1 MIRYVEIVRIIEKNG
16 LMLIAVAI
24 VLFYWVFDV
33 MTEGQMTNRILIT
46 LSIFAYGIFTQFLIN
61 AQKTAKE
68 SLQQAHVELER
79 TNERLAHA
87 NEKLE
92 LAYAWMRD
100 NRDEL
105 RQQMYEEDI
114 GFLID
119 QDGRIEGVTDR
130 ALVVMKES
138 RDALVGGNL
147 IRLMRQN
154 TQEDFSRVL
163 KQAWKGITHHLTAS
177 MIMSEGAERE
187 FDMKLTRVVV
197 SGKRL
202 LLVILS

>member
-1 MIRYVEIVRIIEKNG
+1 MKIIRIIEKNG

-24 VLFYWVFDV
+24 VMFYWVFDI
-33 MTEGQMTNRILIT
+33 MTAGQMTNRLLIT
-46 LSIFAYGIFTQFLIN
+46 LAIFAYGSFTQFLIN
-61 AQKTAKE
+61 AQTTAKE
-68 SLQQAHVELER
+68 SLQQAHGELER

-100 NRDEL
+100 NRDDL

-138 RDALVGGNL
+138 RDALIGGNL
-147 IRLMRQN
+147 THLMRQDA
-154 TQEDFSRVL
+154 QEDFARVL
-163 KQAWKGITHHLTAS
+163 KQAWKGITHHLTVS
-177 MIMSEGAERE
+177 MIISEGAERK
-187 FDMKLTRVVV
+187 FDMQFTRLVV
-197 SGKRL
+197 SGKKL

>member
-1 MIRYVEIVRIIEKNG
+1 MIRYMKIIRIIEKNG

-33 MTEGQMTNRILIT
+33 MTEGQRTNRILIT

-79 TNERLAHA
+79 ANERLAHA

-119 QDGRIEGVTDR
+119 HDGRIEGVTDR

-147 IRLMRQN
+147 TRRMRQDA
-154 TQEDFSRVL
+154 QEDFSRVL
-163 KQAWKGITHHLTAS
+163 KQAWKGITHHQAAS
-177 MIMSEGAERE
+177 MIISDGTERE
-187 FDMKLTRVVV
+187 FDMKFTRLVV

-202 LLVILS
+202 LLVVLS

>member
-1 MIRYVEIVRIIEKNG
+1 MLRYVEIVRIIEKNG

-33 MTEGQMTNRILIT
+33 VTEGQMTNRLLIT
-46 LSIFAYGIFTQFLIN
+46 ISIFAYGIFTQFLIN
-61 AQKTAKE
+61 GQKTAKE

-105 RQQMYEEDI
+105 RQ
-114 GFLID
+114 
-119 QDGRIEGVTDR
+119 
-130 ALVVMKES
+130 
-138 RDALVGGNL
+138 
-147 IRLMRQN
+147 
-154 TQEDFSRVL
+154 
-163 KQAWKGITHHLTAS
+163 
-177 MIMSEGAERE
+177 
-187 FDMKLTRVVV
+187 
-197 SGKRL
+197 
-202 LLVILS
+202 

>member
-1 MIRYVEIVRIIEKNG
+1 MKTIRIIEKNG

-24 VLFYWVFDV
+24 IMFYWVFDV
-33 MTEGQMTNRILIT
+33 MSEGQITNRLLIT
-46 LSIFAYGIFTQFLIN
+46 LSILAYGFFTQFLIG

-68 SLQQAHVELER
+68 SLQQAHSEMER

-130 ALVVMKES
+130 ALVIMKES
-138 RDALVGGNL
+138 RGALAGSNL
-147 IRLMRQN
+147 TRLMRQD
-154 TQEDFSRVL
+154 TQEDFARIL
-163 KQAWKGITHHLTAS
+163 KQAWKGITHHLTVS

-187 FDMKLTRVVV
+187 FDMKFTRLTV
-197 SGKRL
+197 SGEKL

>member
-1 MIRYVEIVRIIEKNG
+1 MLRYVEIVRIIEKNG

-33 MTEGQMTNRILIT
+33 VTEGQMTNRLLIT
-46 LSIFAYGIFTQFLIN
+46 ISIFAYGIFTQFLIN
-61 AQKTAKE
+61 GQKTAKE
-68 SLQQAHVELER
+68 SLQHAHGELER

-92 LAYAWMRD
+92 MAYAWMRD

-147 IRLMRQN
+147 TRLMRQN
-154 TQEDFSRVL
+154 TQDDFSSVL
-163 KQAWKGITHHLTAS
+163 KQAWKGITHHLTVI
-177 MIMSEGAERE
+177 MIISEGDERE
-187 FDMKLTRVVV
+187 FDMKFTRLTV

>member
-1 MIRYVEIVRIIEKNG
+1 MKIIRIIEKNG

-24 VLFYWVFDV
+24 VMFYWVFDI
-33 MTEGQMTNRILIT
+33 MTAGQMTNRLLIT
-46 LSIFAYGIFTQFLIN
+46 LAIFAYGSFTQFLIN
-61 AQKTAKE
+61 AQTTAKE
-68 SLQQAHVELER
+68 SLQQAHGELER

-100 NRDEL
+100 NRDDL

-130 ALVVMKES
+130 ALMVLKES
-138 RDALVGGNL
+138 RDALVGSNL
-147 IRLMRQN
+147 TRLMRQD
-154 TQEDFSRVL
+154 TQEDFVRVL
-163 KQAWKGITHHLTAS
+163 RQAWKGITHHLTVS

-187 FDMKLTRVVV
+187 FDMKFTRLVV
-197 SGKRL
+197 SGKKL

>member
-1 MIRYVEIVRIIEKNG
+1 MKIIRIIEKNG

-24 VLFYWVFDV
+24 VMFYWVFDV
-33 MTEGQMTNRILIT
+33 MTEGQMTNRLLIT

-68 SLQQAHVELER
+68 SLQQAHGELER

-138 RDALVGGNL
+138 RDALVGGKLTRL
-147 IRLMRQN
+147 IRPD
-154 TQEDFSRVL
+154 TQENFVRVL
-163 KQAWKGITHHLTAS
+163 KQAWKGITHHLTVS
-177 MIMSEGAERE
+177 MIISDGAERE
-187 FDMKLTRVVV
+187 FDMKFTRLVV
-197 SGKRL
+197 SGKKL

>member
-1 MIRYVEIVRIIEKNG
+1 M
-16 LMLIAVAI
+16 
-24 VLFYWVFDV
+24 
-33 MTEGQMTNRILIT
+33 
-46 LSIFAYGIFTQFLIN
+46 
-61 AQKTAKE
+61 
-68 SLQQAHVELER
+68 
-79 TNERLAHA
+79 AHA

-138 RDALVGGNL
+138 RDGLVGGN
-147 IRLMRQN
+147 ITRLMRQN
-154 TQEDFSRVL
+154 AQEDFSNVL
-163 KQAWKGITHHLTAS
+163 KQAWKGITHHLVAVS
-177 MIMSEGAERE
+177 MIISEGAERE
-187 FDMKLTRVVV
+187 FDMKFTRLMV

>member
-1 MIRYVEIVRIIEKNG
+1 
-16 LMLIAVAI
+16 MLIALAII
-24 VLFYWVFDV
+24 VLYWIFDI
-33 MTEGQMTNRILIT
+33 MTEGQMTNRLLIT

-61 AQKTAKE
+61 AQKAAKE
-68 SLQQAHVELER
+68 SLQQAHSEMEL

-92 LAYAWMRD
+92 MAYAWMRD

-105 RQQMYEEDI
+105 KQKMYEEDI

-119 QDGRIEGVTDR
+119 EDGRIEGVTDR
-130 ALVVMKES
+130 ALVVIRES
-138 RDALVGGNL
+138 RDALLGDNL
-147 IRLMRQN
+147 TRLMRQDS
-154 TQEDFSRVL
+154 QEDFPRVL
-163 KQAWKGITHHLTAS
+163 KQAWKGLTHHLTVS
-177 MIMSEGAERE
+177 MVLPQGDQRE
-187 FDMKLTRVVV
+187 FDMKLTRLVV

>member
-1 MIRYVEIVRIIEKNG
+1 MNIIRIIEKNG

-24 VLFYWVFDV
+24 VMFYWVFDV
-33 MTEGQMTNRILIT
+33 MTDGQMTNRLLIT
-46 LSIFAYGIFTQFLIN
+46 LAIFAYGIFTQFLIN

-138 RDALVGGNL
+138 RDALIGGNL
-147 IRLMRQN
+147 TRLMQQDA
-154 TQEDFSRVL
+154 QEDFARVL
-163 KQAWKGITHHLTAS
+163 KQAWKGITHHLTVS
-177 MIMSEGAERE
+177 MIISEGAERK
-187 FDMKLTRVVV
+187 FDMQFTRLVV
-197 SGKRL
+197 SGKKL

>member
-1 MIRYVEIVRIIEKNG
+1 MIRHMEIIRIIEKNG

-33 MTEGQMTNRILIT
+33 MTEGQMTNRLLIT
-46 LSIFAYGIFTQFLIN
+46 ISILAYGIFTQFLIN
-61 AQKTAKE
+61 GQKTAKE
-68 SLQQAHVELER
+68 SLQQAHGELEM
-79 TNERLAHA
+79 TNESLAHA

-92 LAYAWMRD
+92 MAYAWMRD

-130 ALVVMKES
+130 ALVVMKAS
-138 RDALVGGNL
+138 RDALVGVNL
-147 IRLMRQN
+147 TRLMRQN
-154 TQEDFSRVL
+154 AQEDFLKVL
-163 KQAWKGITHHLTAS
+163 KQAWKGLTHHLTVS
-177 MIMSEGAERE
+177 IVMSEGAERE
-187 FDMKLTRVVV
+187 FDMKFTRFMV

>member
-1 MIRYVEIVRIIEKNG
+1 MEIVRIIEKNG

-33 MTEGQMTNRILIT
+33 MTEGQRTNRILIT

-119 QDGRIEGVTDR
+119 HDGRIEGVTDR

-138 RDALVGGNL
+138 RDALIGGNL
-147 IRLMRQN
+147 TRLMQQDA
-154 TQEDFSRVL
+154 QEDFARVL
-163 KQAWKGITHHLTAS
+163 KQAWKGITHHLTVS
-177 MIMSEGAERE
+177 MIISEGAERK
-187 FDMKLTRVVV
+187 FDMQFTRLVV
-197 SGKRL
+197 SGKKL